1 MMILHGKIGILGHA
15 FHFQNV
21 PFRSCYNIIDN
32 INIIDNMSQVARSP
46 IISDGLPGRLPPPLC
61 HADRV
66 LCLCPPQTLG
76 LPSVA
81 PCLGWGTSGG
91 CSSEPQLLPGPAAAG
106 AGETIF
112 PGAGGEHQLPA
123 SLPQHQATPPHQP
136 PHGCGH
142 ARLRQD
148 CPRFLDEQHLLHKMD
163 DTLEVGLGHRQR
175 TSRPR

>member
-1 MMILHGKIGILGHA
+1 MMILQGKIGILGHA

-32 INIIDNMSQVARSP
+32 INIIHFISQVARSP

-106 AGETIF
+106 AGETIL

-148 CPRFLDEQHLLHKMD
+148 CSRFLDEQHLLHKMD